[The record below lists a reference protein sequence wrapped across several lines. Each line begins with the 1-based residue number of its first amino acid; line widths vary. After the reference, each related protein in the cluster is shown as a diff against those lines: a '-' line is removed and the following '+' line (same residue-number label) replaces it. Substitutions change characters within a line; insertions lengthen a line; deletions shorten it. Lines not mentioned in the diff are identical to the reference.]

1 MADLHD
7 VSVLH
12 DVVFS
17 LKAQQSFFFQR
28 LLAAMFHEVFVVAN
42 FRSNKMFLQVCVNHA
57 RRSLRIRALRD
68 RPGAALFFTDGEERD
83 QSEQTIRRANQP
95 R

>member
-7 VSVLH
+7 ISVLH
-12 DVVFS
+12 DVIFS
-17 LKAQQSFFFQR
+17 LKAQQSFLFQR

-42 FRSNKMFLQVCVNHA
+42 FRTNKMFLQVCVNRA
-57 RRSLRIRALRD
+57 CRSLRIRALRD
-68 RPGAALFFTDGEERD
+68 RPCAALFFTYREERY
-83 QSEQTIRRANQP
+83 QSEKTIRRANQP